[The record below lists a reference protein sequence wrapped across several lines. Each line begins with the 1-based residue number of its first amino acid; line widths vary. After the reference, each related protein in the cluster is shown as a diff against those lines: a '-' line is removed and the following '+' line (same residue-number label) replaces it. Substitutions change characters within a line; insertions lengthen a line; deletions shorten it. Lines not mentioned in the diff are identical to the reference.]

1 MNLTVLS
8 LLTKLLFAN
17 CLCLNAAA
25 PKFTRVSWCTKQ
37 DNSQKKL
44 ELFCFVELEG
54 LILFPVLV
62 NLTNNAPTLRL
73 GHWLVE
79 LEGLILFPVWVNHT
93 NNALCIRKVCIFIC
107 RTPLQALLVGVL
119 QIKMPHPYG
128 WGIDLV
134 ELEGFVSNTY
144 HTNIQI
150 FKNRNLFGYPNLP
163 PLKINHFNVKL
174 MTNVKW
180 FNCKC
185 K

>member
-1 MNLTVLS
+1 MNFTVLS

-17 CLCLNAAA
+17 SLCLNAVA

-62 NLTNNAPTLRL
+62 N
-73 GHWLVE
+73 
-79 LEGLILFPVWVNHT
+79 HT

-119 QIKMPHPYG
+119 QIKMPQPYG
-128 WGIDLV
+128 WGIDLWSWRD
-134 ELEGFVSNTY
+134 LYQTL
-144 HTNIQI
+144 TTLI
-150 FKNRNLFGYPNLP
+150 FKY
-163 PLKINHFNVKL
+163 LKIEIYSDTRIYPLLKL
-174 MTNVKW
+174 IIST
-180 FNCKC
+180 
-185 K
+185 